1 MVKRARNIEE
11 EKSQNIYIYRRE
23 RERERVGEK
32 DEIAN
37 I

>member
-23 RERERVGEK
+23 RERVGEK